1 MLWKATF
8 HDIVSIGAQYFFPR
22 LKGSSDILH
31 LGTREFQL
39 FMLKTSLMLGVHVVY
54 ASELIGLSPPQMGLL
69 DKSDKS
75 QWIAKIRKKQSSSLS
90 TDSKTCASKSEA
102 KSALAFKP
110 NKQGMYEKTYKCNAM
125 EWTEVDKDFVN
136 GRREDQ
142 KEGTENVTSIPF
154 NSLIVAEGEWST
166 TTRALGFNKS
176 IDKFGPALGLVINFA
191 HNPKN
196 KMEKRA
202 LSFSCNTSADVH
214 KTPLGALKREYNIS
228 AESMEYLKG
237 TTHYIVL
244 CIYKKSLL
252 SFGCLKNNEKSSAK
266 LLRPENLNIEKL
278 KELSLCIASVCKL
291 PKDKIQFYK
300 KNPIQLFDFSTRARA
315 LISMKILGLS
325 TDDSNGIA
333 LDGTAESFSKIENTV
348 AGKTALVLPVGDA
361 ILEPFW
367 PQGLGTNRGF
377 HTSMNAV
384 FIALGFR
391 ETKRNLKW
399 SIKESFFSYQALRW
413 VAWHPSFTVTPFK
426 NWSVD
431 YVDRLN
437 PNTIKDML
445 KEKRKS
451 GKESQVPNRLIGKK
465 FSAVIGGLK

>member
-1 MLWKATF
+1 
-8 HDIVSIGAQYFFPR
+8 
-22 LKGSSDILH
+22 
-31 LGTREFQL
+31 
-39 FMLKTSLMLGVHVVY
+39 
-54 ASELIGLSPPQMGLL
+54 MG
-69 DKSDKS
+69 
-75 QWIAKIRKKQSSSLS
+75 
-90 TDSKTCASKSEA
+90 
-102 KSALAFKP
+102 
-110 NKQGMYEKTYKCNAM
+110 CNAM

-252 SFGCLKNNEKSSAK
+252 SF
-266 LLRPENLNIEKL
+266 
-278 KELSLCIASVCKL
+278 CIASVCKL

-315 LISMKILGLS
+315 LISMKILALS

-333 LDGTAESFSKIENTV
+333 LDGTAESFS
-348 AGKTALVLPVGDA
+348 
-361 ILEPFW
+361 
-367 PQGLGTNRGF
+367 
-377 HTSMNAV
+377 
-384 FIALGFR
+384 
-391 ETKRNLKW
+391 
-399 SIKESFFSYQALRW
+399 
-413 VAWHPSFTVTPFK
+413 
-426 NWSVD
+426 
-431 YVDRLN
+431 
-437 PNTIKDML
+437 
-445 KEKRKS
+445 
-451 GKESQVPNRLIGKK
+451 
-465 FSAVIGGLK
+465 